1 MSEKVTLPLEVANA
15 IEQLRSEE
23 LSNFGIITGMATNG
37 KGAFNVINQWSYQN
51 GCRNTDKLIS
61 ALVNG
66 YEIDEADFNELSGTD
81 IYLGLLSL
89 SVDYDKYSWFL
100 KGAAQAFKQR
110 DERVIELWNELK
122 SQQTLQDGKSPK
134 MNKKI
139 IIGICPRCENEQHL
153 EGAQFCSICGLKLL
167 SMDFIKGDM

>member
-15 IEQLRSEE
+15 IEQLRGEE

-37 KGAFNVINQWSYQN
+37 QGAFNVINQWSYQD
-51 GCRNTDKLIS
+51 GRRNTDKVIS

-66 YEIDEADFNELSGTD
+66 YEVDEAVFSELSSTD

-89 SVDYDKYSWFL
+89 SVDYNKYSWFL

-110 DERVIELWNELK
+110 DERVIELWNELE
-122 SQQTLQDGKSPK
+122 SLRTFQDDKNLKKDK
-134 MNKKI
+134 MI
-139 IIGICPRCENEQHL
+139 IVSSCPRCENEQHL
-153 EGAQFCSICGLKLL
+153 KDVQFCSICGLKLY
-167 SMDFIKGDM
+167 SKDFVKGDM